1 MGKPAQKLAHRAVT
15 HSAAAEV
22 GGDER
27 RKNPVLFEN
36 VVVLGNKR
44 IALIA
49 LCRTF
54 RKARADDLDERLQ
67 VEKRAQATP
76 LRVERLAKEQIKMRT
91 TTPAMTL
98 YVRPDGSVIPAVPP
112 APPAAP
118 AATGAAG
125 ARPAAASGRTR

>member
-67 VEKRAQATP
+67 VEK
-76 LRVERLAKEQIKMRT
+76 
-91 TTPAMTL
+91 
-98 YVRPDGSVIPAVPP
+98 
-112 APPAAP
+112 
-118 AATGAAG
+118 
-125 ARPAAASGRTR
+125 SGHGRILDCEHLPQG

>member
-1 MGKPAQKLAHRAVT
+1 MITRLNLLLLLA
-15 HSAAAEV
+15 
-22 GGDER
+22 
-27 RKNPVLFEN
+27 
-36 VVVLGNKR
+36 VLGTAMFLVHTQYQSR
-44 IALIA
+44 QLY
-49 LCRTF
+49 TQYY
-54 RKARADDLDERLQ
+54 KAQSEARVLETEFERLQ

-112 APPAAP
+112 APPVAP